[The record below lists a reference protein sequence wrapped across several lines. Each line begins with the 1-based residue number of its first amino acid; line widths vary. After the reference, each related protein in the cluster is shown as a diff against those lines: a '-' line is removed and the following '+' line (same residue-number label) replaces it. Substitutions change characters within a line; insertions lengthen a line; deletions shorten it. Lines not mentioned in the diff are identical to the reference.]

1 MRNLIWPFIFARI
14 VSTHSTYHPPP
25 TAITRNGTIQG
36 VHLPSFQQDLF
47 LGIPYAQAPRLDN
60 PKPIN
65 TTYDHDTPFD
75 ASRYGNTCY
84 GFGSNE
90 LLGLTQS
97 EDCLNLN
104 IIRPSRATA
113 DSLPVLVW
121 LYGGGLHQGSS
132 ADPMWNMS
140 YIVQRSVIEEQ
151 PMIAVSL
158 NYRLSF
164 LGFPGGSEA
173 LNAGVTNLGLKDQ
186 RLALAWI
193 QENIVAFGGDPAR
206 VTVWGE
212 SAGGVSVVQQLIAY
226 GGHGGAELFSGAIIV
241 SGFATGAALPEI
253 EQMQAGFDK
262 LVVGA
267 NCSMAEDKLDCLR
280 GTSLYNMYPIEGS
293 TEGGWGPVIDGEFLR
308 RPAAWEIHDGNCA
321 RVPLLLGSNSDEGL
335 IKLTASEYF
344 PNSTNETTTLLKSNF
359 PLLQSSVIEQ
369 LLSLYPED
377 GQGEAPPYSL
387 PPDFPWC
394 KALHAANLPC
404 GSQYRRAAALLGDY
418 VSHAPRRYMARLWSR
433 LGLPTYS
440 FHFKA
445 AVTGVPIQFFY
456 GLGPG
461 FANHGAELAYEMGLP
476 GGFTTPIRF
485 YPPVKNVS
493 GHVALSMEMNR
504 RWIAFVARRDPNQ
517 LKDRNSSLKWSQYE
531 TSASNFVFDAT
542 DEDLNLYME
551 TDDYRERACQIW
563 TDNVA
568 YTDYSGQGL

>member
-1 MRNLIWPFIFARI
+1 MRNLTWPFIFARI
-14 VSTHSTYHPPP
+14 VLTHSTHHSPP
-25 TAITRNGTIQG
+25 TAITRNGTVRG

-65 TTYDHDTPFD
+65 TTYDDETPFD

-104 IIRPSRATA
+104 IIRPSRATVGA
-113 DSLPVLVW
+113 LPVIFW
-121 LYGGGLHQGSS
+121 IYGGGLHQGSS
-132 ADPMWNMS
+132 ADPMWNLS
-140 YIVQRSVIEEQ
+140 YIVQRSVTEEQ
-151 PMIAVSL
+151 PIIAVSI

-164 LGFPGGSEA
+164 LGFPGGREA

-206 VTVWGE
+206 VTIWGE

-226 GGHGGAELFSGAIIV
+226 GGHGGTGLFSGAIAV

-253 EQMQAGFDK
+253 EKMQAGFDK

-267 NCSMAEDKLDCLR
+267 NCTMAEDKLDCLR
-280 GTSLYNMYPIEGS
+280 GTSLYNLYPIEGS
-293 TEGGWGPVIDGEFLR
+293 TEGGWGPVIDGDFLR
-308 RPAAWEIHDGNCA
+308 RPPAWEIHDGNCA

-344 PNSTNETTTLLKSNF
+344 PNWTNETTTLLKTNF
-359 PLLQSSVIEQ
+359 PLLQHSVIEQ
-369 LLSLYPED
+369 LLDFYPED

-387 PPDFPWC
+387 PPDFAWC
-394 KALHAANLPC
+394 KALHAVNLPC

-445 AVTGVPIQFFY
+445 AVTGVPIQYFY

-461 FANHGAELAYEMGLP
+461 FSNHGAELAYEMGLP
-476 GGFTTPIRF
+476 GGFHHANS
-485 YPPVKNVS
+485 V
-493 GHVALSMEMNR
+493 LSAGKKCF
-504 RWIAFVARRDPNQ
+504 WTCGFVDGNESTVDCICG
-517 LKDRNSSLKWSQYE
+517 K
-531 TSASNFVFDAT
+531 
-542 DEDLNLYME
+542 
-551 TDDYRERACQIW
+551 ER
-563 TDNVA
+563 
-568 YTDYSGQGL
+568 SE